1 MDGKRYWR
9 CLKLNNLE
17 TKIFLE
23 TKLRNLKRK
32 NAKLSQHAEFA
43 DEYME
48 INKEI
53 QDIEAQLSALQ

>member
-1 MDGKRYWR
+1 MVYSEQTKVIR
-9 CLKLNNLE
+9 LNNAE

-23 TKLRNLKRK
+23 TRLRNLKRK
-32 NAKLSQHAEFA
+32 NAKLSQYAEFT
-43 DEYME
+43 DEYMK

>member
-1 MDGKRYWR
+1 MVYSEQTKVIR
-9 CLKLNNLE
+9 LNNAE

-23 TKLRNLKRK
+23 TRLRNLKRK

>member
-1 MDGKRYWR
+1 MVHGESEQVIQ
-9 CLKLNNLE
+9 LNNME
-17 TKIFLE
+17 TKTFLE

-53 QDIEAQLSALQ
+53 QDIKAQLSALQ

>member
-1 MDGKRYWR
+1 M
-9 CLKLNNLE
+9 NNVE

-43 DEYME
+43 EEYIE